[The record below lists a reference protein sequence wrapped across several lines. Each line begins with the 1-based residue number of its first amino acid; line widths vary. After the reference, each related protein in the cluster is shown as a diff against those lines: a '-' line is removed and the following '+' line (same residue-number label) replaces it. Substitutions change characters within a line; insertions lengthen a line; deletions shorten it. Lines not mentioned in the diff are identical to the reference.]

1 MTNTIMKENVNIER
15 VNIVDQPP
23 SLKPDSS
30 STGLD
35 PKVAGLLCYLGGFV
49 TGIIFLVLEKNSRF
63 VKLHAVQSIVV
74 SVALIVLNVLFGFIP
89 IIGWILGL
97 LLVPVGLVLWIGL
110 MLLTLQG
117 KLNKLPVI
125 GDWSEQQANKF

>member
-1 MTNTIMKENVNIER
+1 MKPLQ
-15 VNIVDQPP
+15 QPP

-35 PKVAGLLCYLGGFV
+35 PKVAGLLCYLGGFI

-63 VKLHAVQSIVV
+63 VRLHAVQSIVV
-74 SVALIVLNVLFGFIP
+74 SVAIIVLNILFGFIP
-89 IIGWILGL
+89 VIGWLLGL
-97 LLVPVGLVLWIGL
+97 LLAPIGFILWIGL

>member
-1 MTNTIMKENVNIER
+1 ML
-15 VNIVDQPP
+15 QPP
-23 SLKPDSS
+23 SLQPDGS

-35 PKVAGLLCYLGGFV
+35 PKVAGLLCYLGGFI
-49 TGIIFLVLEKNSRF
+49 TGIIFLVLEKKSRF

-74 SVALIVLNVLFGFIP
+74 SAALIVLSILLSFIP
-89 IIGWILGL
+89 VIGWLLGILLG
-97 LLVPVGLVLWIGL
+97 PISFILWIGL

>member
-1 MTNTIMKENVNIER
+1 MER
-15 VNIVDQPP
+15 VNHLNQPP
-23 SLKPDSS
+23 ILQPDSS

-35 PKVAGLLCYLGGFV
+35 PKVAGLLCYLGGFI
-49 TGIIFLVLEKNSRF
+49 TGIIFLVLEKQSRF

-74 SVALIVLNVLFGFIP
+74 SVSVIVISFIIGLIP
-89 IIGWILGL
+89 IIGWLLGGL
-97 LLVPVGLVLWIGL
+97 ISLASLVLWIGL

-117 KLNKLPVI
+117 KLTKLPII

>member
-1 MTNTIMKENVNIER
+1 L
-15 VNIVDQPP
+15 QP
-23 SLKPDSS
+23 DGS

-49 TGIIFLVLEKNSRF
+49 TGIIFLILEKKSRF

-74 SVALIVLNVLFGFIP
+74 CVTLIVLNILFGFIP
-89 IIGWILGL
+89 LIGWLLGL
-97 LLVPVGLVLWIGL
+97 LLAPVSFILWIGL

-117 KLNKLPVI
+117 KLTKLPII